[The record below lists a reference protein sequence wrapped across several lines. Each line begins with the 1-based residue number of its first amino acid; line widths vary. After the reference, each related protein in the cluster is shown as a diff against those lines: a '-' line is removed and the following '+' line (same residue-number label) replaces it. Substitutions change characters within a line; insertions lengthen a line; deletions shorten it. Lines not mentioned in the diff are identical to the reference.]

1 MQRILDRDP
10 RIVEADVEP
19 AVLGRDLVDE
29 VVDVGLV
36 ATSARMTA
44 SSLAEKP
51 RVATRQRRRGRLW
64 VAIENSSPSKKHG
77 DTSRN

>member
-36 ATSARMTA
+36 ATSARM
-44 SSLAEKP
+44 
-51 RVATRQRRRGRLW
+51 
-64 VAIENSSPSKKHG
+64 
-77 DTSRN
+77 